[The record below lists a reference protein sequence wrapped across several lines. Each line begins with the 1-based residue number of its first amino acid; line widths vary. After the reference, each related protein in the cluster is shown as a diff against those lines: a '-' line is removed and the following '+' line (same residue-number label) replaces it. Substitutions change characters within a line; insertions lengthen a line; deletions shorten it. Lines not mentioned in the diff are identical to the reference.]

1 MKNLKKYLEIGKKFK
16 KANDYANHATIQKQ
30 VLDELLDLIPNK
42 DFKSVLELGS
52 GSINNKKF
60 YQKTLGIKDIY
71 INDLIDAKFINLLG
85 NMLEV
90 DFPKVDLCVSSSAI
104 HWLEEDM
111 DELFDKVYNSLNEDG
126 LFVFSIYTKGNV
138 CEVENIINNLC
149 YYSNEELIDK
159 LNKRFKVEYNEVNE
173 KVKEYFQRNT
183 TLKIINQNPDLL
195 LEGTIV
201 GYEMT
206 PQAPTSDDK
215 AGLNR
220 LTMKIQFSL
229 VNRLDETKN
238 FDQEFSFYQDFP
250 QNQTLTQVEKNLI
263 PKLVDQIILDLFNKI
278 AGDW

>member
-1 MKNLKKYLEIGKKFK
+1 MTLKIMFNRILICLLASLFLSSCYSFK
-16 KANDYANHATIQKQ
+16 GASLSQDLKTIQ
-30 VLDELLDLIPNK
+30 
-42 DFKSVLELGS
+42 
-52 GSINNKKF
+52 INNIRME
-60 YQKTLGIKDIY
+60 TAGGPTNLGLTI
-71 INDLIDAKFINLLG
+71 
-85 NMLEV
+85 
-90 DFPKVDLCVSSSAI
+90 
-104 HWLEEDM
+104 
-111 DELFDKVYNSLNEDG
+111 
-126 LFVFSIYTKGNV
+126 
-138 CEVENIINNLC
+138 
-149 YYSNEELIDK
+149 
-159 LNKRFKVEYNEVNE
+159 NE

-195 LEGTIV
+195 LEGTIT

-220 LTMKIQFSL
+220 ITLKIQFSL

>member
-1 MKNLKKYLEIGKKFK
+1 MCKKILICLFGSIFLSSCYSFKGASLAQDLK
-16 KANDYANHATIQKQ
+16 TIQ
-30 VLDELLDLIPNK
+30 
-42 DFKSVLELGS
+42 
-52 GSINNKKF
+52 INNIRME
-60 YQKTLGIKDIY
+60 TAGGPTNLGLTI
-71 INDLIDAKFINLLG
+71 
-85 NMLEV
+85 
-90 DFPKVDLCVSSSAI
+90 
-104 HWLEEDM
+104 
-111 DELFDKVYNSLNEDG
+111 
-126 LFVFSIYTKGNV
+126 
-138 CEVENIINNLC
+138 
-149 YYSNEELIDK
+149 
-159 LNKRFKVEYNEVNE
+159 NE

-183 TLKIINQNPDLL
+183 TLKIINQNPDLF
-195 LEGTIV
+195 LEGTIT

>member
-1 MKNLKKYLEIGKKFK
+1 MTLKIMYNKIFICLFASLFLSSCYSFK
-16 KANDYANHATIQKQ
+16 GARLSQDLKTIQ
-30 VLDELLDLIPNK
+30 
-42 DFKSVLELGS
+42 
-52 GSINNKKF
+52 INNIRME
-60 YQKTLGIKDIY
+60 TAGGPTNLGLTI
-71 INDLIDAKFINLLG
+71 
-85 NMLEV
+85 
-90 DFPKVDLCVSSSAI
+90 
-104 HWLEEDM
+104 
-111 DELFDKVYNSLNEDG
+111 
-126 LFVFSIYTKGNV
+126 
-138 CEVENIINNLC
+138 
-149 YYSNEELIDK
+149 
-159 LNKRFKVEYNEVNE
+159 NE

-195 LEGTIV
+195 LEGTIT

-220 LTMKIQFSL
+220 LTLKIQFSL

-238 FDQEFSFYQDFP
+238 FDQEFNFYQDFP